1 MDSFSD
7 DVETTPSYFKALDRY
22 ENLSEKGRKPTE
34 DLEAAWQA
42 AIETADKWESA
53 NQPRWD
59 SLLCLQEMDYM
70 NFYVFAHLVAMA
82 MFCGEY
88 WFRYS
93 C

>member
-53 NQPRWD
+53 NQPR
-59 SLLCLQEMDYM
+59 
-70 NFYVFAHLVAMA
+70 
-82 MFCGEY
+82 
-88 WFRYS
+88 
-93 C
+93 